1 MKSFWATARLC
12 AREKG
17 YFGLSSL
24 VGQYVLKGAGL
35 FMLAIM
41 WRVLL
46 RPGSAPA
53 GFTLDQAMAYT
64 LMSGA
69 LEPLLNVRTPASSW
83 LHDGSILSL
92 YLRPRGLMAQLAAHT
107 VGGWLMSLT
116 LFSAPVLAAGA
127 LAGVPLRPAGPWF
140 FLSLPLSVCQGFA
153 VDFLFACLLIRMR
166 NLEWVVHSLREALT
180 ALLTGAL
187 IPFAALPW
195 GLGGLLSLSPLGVLA
210 GAPLALYTGLGSAGP
225 LIGAQLIWN
234 ALLWPLAIWALGRSR
249 ERMVSYGG

>member
-1 MKSFWATARLC
+1 MKSFWATARMC

-17 YFGLSSL
+17 YFGLGWL
-24 VGQYVLKGAGL
+24 VGQYLMKGAGV
-35 FMLAIM
+35 FMLAM
-41 WRVLL
+41 LWHVLL
-46 RPGSAPA
+46 NA
-53 GFTLDQAMAYT
+53 GAVIEGLSYRQAVAYT
-64 LMSGA
+64 LVSGA

-83 LHDGSILSL
+83 LNDGTILSL

-107 VGGWLMSLT
+107 VGGWLMSLG
-116 LFSAPVLAAGA
+116 LFSLPLLIGGA
-127 LAGVPLRPAGPWF
+127 LAGVDLRPAGPWF
-140 FLSLPLSVCQGFA
+140 FVSLPLCVLQGFA

-195 GLGGLLSLSPLGVLA
+195 NLGKILSLTPLGTLA
-210 GAPLALYTGLGSAGP
+210 GAPLALYTGLDSAAR
-225 LIGAQLIWN
+225 LIGAQLLWTV
-234 ALLWPLAIWALGRSR
+234 LLWPLAVVALIRSR